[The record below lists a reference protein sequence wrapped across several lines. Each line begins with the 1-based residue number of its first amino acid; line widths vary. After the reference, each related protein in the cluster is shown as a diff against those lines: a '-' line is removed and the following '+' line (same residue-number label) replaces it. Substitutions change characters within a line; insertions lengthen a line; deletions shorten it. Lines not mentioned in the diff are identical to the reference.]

1 MDFSQMQTI
10 SVIIKLSSAVIHCC
24 YKIVGKSIFAKLQ
37 LDTFLLSAITLV
49 HCVHN
54 QVGNKKMYITTSTHF
69 FITMYVV
76 FLFCSVMTRNL
87 IKTV

>member
-1 MDFSQMQTI
+1 MSTI
-10 SVIIKLSSAVIHCC
+10 SVIIKLSSSVIHCC

-49 HCVHN
+49 HCAVSIIR
-54 QVGNKKMYITTSTHF
+54 QEMYITTSTNF

-76 FLFCSVMTRNL
+76 FFYSVL
-87 IKTV
+87 